1 MEICVTATT
10 PKQDPRLGSTIV
22 EPRWREISDQLP
34 RYAIVVGVHLAVLL
48 VWHLVT
54 SFGLVRSFILP
65 SPADTVM
72 TLFQPRYQWFN
83 NTWVTATEIFVG
95 YGLAVVFGVV
105 VALLFSWFRALHSAF
120 FPLFVTISLIPK
132 VALGPLLVV
141 WFGYGVKTNIF
152 FAFLLSFFPILIT
165 TARGLREIEPDLLDL
180 VRSLKGSRMQI
191 FLKIQLPGALPYI
204 FSAMKVGAILAV
216 AGAIVGEFVASSR
229 GLGYLMIQVQGQLD
243 TAGMFMAVI
252 LLTLLGI
259 VLFGIVLLLER
270 MFVVKDARLDGGP
283 A

>member
-1 MEICVTATT
+1 MTASTHRE
-10 PKQDPRLGSTIV
+10 DPRVGSSVLIS
-22 EPRWREISDQLP
+22 RWRNLSDQFP

-48 VWHLVT
+48 VWHLV
-54 SFGLVRSFILP
+54 SVSGMVRSFILP
-65 SPADTVM
+65 SPTATIM
-72 TLFQPRYQWFN
+72 TLFHPRYQWLD
-83 NTWVTATEIFVG
+83 NTWVTATEIFAG

-105 VALLFSWFRALHSAF
+105 VALLFSWFRMLHAAF

-141 WFGYGVKTNIF
+141 WFGYGITTNIF

-180 VRSLKGSRMQI
+180 VRSLKGSKVQI

-204 FSAMKVGAILAV
+204 FSSMKVGAILAV

-259 VLFGIVLLLER
+259 VLYGLVLLLER
-270 MFVVKDARLDGGP
+270 IFVVKDARLDGGP